1 MKNHKAPNGDMMVG
15 EIFKYAAPK
24 VCLEI
29 LHQILVEIW
38 NTAQIPTSMG
48 KAIMIT
54 LFKKGDSH
62 LCTNYRGI
70 TLLSHCLKVI
80 SRIINDRLMWY
91 FKEHCFFPESQYGF
105 REKRSTVDMV
115 ISLRMIQSAWKE
127 KISLYTFALI
137 DIAKAYNSVKRELLW
152 KLLERNGIPP
162 KPLRLIQAAYEAIR
176 CSVRFND
183 FESDFFQIIQG
194 VLQGDIS
201 SPTLFNVFF
210 GFIIKMIHDTLG
222 EMGIKLRFRLDGS
235 LFDLRR
241 LKAKS
246 KIFWSYCLLLLLLF
260 VLKIKKKCK

>member
-1 MKNHKAPNGDMMVG
+1 MLEEHLICWELDDPPIFEEMMRAIQKLKNHKAPNGDMMVG

-38 NTAQIPTSMG
+38 NTAHVPTSMG
-48 KAIMIT
+48 KAIMIA

-91 FKEHCFFPESQYGF
+91 FEEHCFFPESQYGF

-127 KISLYTFALI
+127 KNIPLYICFI
-137 DIAKAYNSVKRELLW
+137 DIAKAYDSVKRELLW
-152 KLLERNGIPP
+152 KLLERIGIPP
-162 KPLRLIQAAYEAIR
+162 KLLRLIQAVYEAVR

-183 FESDFFQIIQG
+183 FESDFFK
-194 VLQGDIS
+194 S
-201 SPTLFNVFF
+201 
-210 GFIIKMIHDTLG
+210 
-222 EMGIKLRFRLDGS
+222 FRESCRVIFLHQHCSMYFLD
-235 LFDLRR
+235 L
-241 LKAKS
+241 
-246 KIFWSYCLLLLLLF
+246 
-260 VLKIKKKCK
+260 